1 MPQLYGEHSWQ
12 IPNQMGPAT
21 AMTRDALKWAN
32 AFPISDQA
40 KYSLRL
46 ALEEMLSNTVKYGY
60 ADQAVHPISISITV
74 DSELIR
80 IELIDDARPF
90 NPTLQPK
97 PDSAHNVA
105 VGIAGGFGIELVRRI
120 CRHMGYRREQN
131 RNRVTLH
138 IESADLDSEV
148 DSELAASKEMSP

>member
-60 ADQAVHPISISITV
+60 ADQAIHPISISITV

-97 PDSAHNVA
+97 PDIAHNVA

-131 RNRVTLH
+131 RNHVTLH

>member
-97 PDSAHNVA
+97 PDIAHNVA
-105 VGIAGGFGIELVRRI
+105 VGDRKSV
-120 CRHMGYRREQN
+120 
-131 RNRVTLH
+131 V
-138 IESADLDSEV
+138 
-148 DSELAASKEMSP
+148 

>member
-12 IPNQMGPAT
+12 IPNQLGPAT

-60 ADQAVHPISISITV
+60 A
-74 DSELIR
+74 
-80 IELIDDARPF
+80 
-90 NPTLQPK
+90 
-97 PDSAHNVA
+97 
-105 VGIAGGFGIELVRRI
+105 GGFGIELVRRI

-138 IESADLDSEV
+138 IESADLDFEV

>member
-97 PDSAHNVA
+97 PDIAHNVA

-131 RNRVTLH
+131 RNHVTLH